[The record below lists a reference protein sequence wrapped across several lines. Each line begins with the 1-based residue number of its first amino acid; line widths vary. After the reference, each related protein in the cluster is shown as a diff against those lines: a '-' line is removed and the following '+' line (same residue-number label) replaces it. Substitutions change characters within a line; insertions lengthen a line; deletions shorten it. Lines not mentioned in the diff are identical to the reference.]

1 MLVACSAVRAPPTD
15 GAQPADF
22 QPAVRLAC
30 LLITSDVAALAG
42 TTENALPF
50 SAAEAPLDVVAAEAA
65 AEHGGEW
72 LCAPFLWQVA
82 PISFRTVYLD
92 ERKVEL

>member
-1 MLVACSAVRAPPTD
+1 MLVACSAVRVPTTD
-15 GAQPADF
+15 GANPADF

-42 TTENALPF
+42 AMDNAVPF
-50 SAAEAPLDVVAAEAA
+50 SAAEVPLDVAAAEAA
-65 AEHGGEW
+65 AERGGEW

-82 PISFRTVYLD
+82 PTSFHISYF
-92 ERKVEL
+92 

>member
-1 MLVACSAVRAPPTD
+1 MLVACSAVRVPTTD
-15 GAQPADF
+15 GANPADF
-22 QPAVRLAC
+22 QPAVCLAC

-42 TTENALPF
+42 ATDNAIPF
-50 SAAEAPLDVVAAEAA
+50 SAAEAPLDAAAAEAA

-82 PISFRTVYLD
+82 PTSICIVYL
-92 ERKVEL
+92 